1 MGKLLLTGATG
12 HLGCNLLH
20 RLLADRHD
28 VRVLVRPGSD
38 NACLADLPIEQVSGD
53 LRDESSVERAVAGC
67 SRIYHTAAM
76 VSTLSGDAAHK
87 RAIYD
92 TNVLGTRYVL
102 QAAARHA
109 VERVVVTS
117 SLGAVGFDEHH
128 SSAPSTEESPF
139 YPFHRTMPYEASK
152 AFVEHECLRAAA
164 RGLDVRIAVS
174 CAILGPYDYKPS
186 RMGRALCDFANRRL
200 RAYIDGG
207 VEFVSADD
215 IVAGHLLTME
225 RGRPGEKYI
234 FSTQFSTLPE
244 IMTMWHEITSVPP
257 PRLKLPV
264 PVMAA
269 VAEVLSPILTRVA
282 PNFPQRLTPGA
293 VRILQLRRHVDLH
306 KAKSELGY
314 QPGSLRT
321 ACEQAYEF
329 HLRRGSIR
337 RAA

>member
-1 MGKLLLTGATG
+1 MGKILLTGATG

-20 RLLADRHD
+20 RLLADGQD
-28 VRVLVRPGSD
+28 VRVLVRPSSD
-38 NACLADLPIEQVSGD
+38 NSPLAGLPIEQVSGD
-53 LRDESSVERAVAGC
+53 LRQADTVFRAVAGC
-67 SRIYHTAAM
+67 SRIYHTAAL
-76 VSTLSGDAAHK
+76 VSTLQGNAQHK
-87 RAIYD
+87 RDIYD
-92 TNVLGTRYVL
+92 TNVLGTRYLL
-102 QAAARHA
+102 QAAARHG

-117 SLGAVGFDEHH
+117 SLGAVGFDEQH
-128 SSAPSTEESPF
+128 SEAPSNEDSPF
-139 YPFHRTMPYEASK
+139 YPFHHTMPYEASK

-174 CAILGPYDYKPS
+174 CAILGPHDYKPS

-207 VEFVSADD
+207 VEFVAADD

-225 RGRPGEKYI
+225 RGRAGEKYI
-234 FSTQFSTLPE
+234 FSTQFATLPE
-244 IMTMWHEITSVPP
+244 IMAMWQEITSVPP

-269 VAEVLSPILTRVA
+269 VAEVLSPILTRLA

-314 QPGSLRT
+314 QPTSIRT
-321 ACEQAYEF
+321 ACEQAYAF
-329 HLRRGSIR
+329 HCARGSIAR
-337 RAA
+337 